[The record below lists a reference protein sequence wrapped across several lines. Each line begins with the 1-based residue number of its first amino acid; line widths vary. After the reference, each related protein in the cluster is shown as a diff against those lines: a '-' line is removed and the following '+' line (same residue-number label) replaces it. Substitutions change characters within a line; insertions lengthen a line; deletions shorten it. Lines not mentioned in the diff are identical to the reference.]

1 MPSIGIDSKEQRPVW
16 WNEKAR
22 AFYRIGECGADQ
34 RNRSGKAPQLDE
46 HARLAIARTQ
56 LAATEMQLRVESR
69 RFEVAQMQLQVQAEK
84 TATAKAQLAVEKAR
98 NRGRQ
103 LDIELELKSAATATA
118 KSDRDVARDVARQAD
133 LNKQVAVAQ
142 LKKDA
147 AQLQL
152 DAQAKRAVTTDLDLQ
167 LQQRQMAR
175 AYVGLQQT
183 RLRNEQDPQVQLTVD
198 AALVDL
204 GVIKPYAEPQWD
216 EPQLDFQCTCG
227 FSTEDPAEV
236 DMHLDMH
243 ADEAEKE
250 AARADKEERFRLR
263 QAALKAEI
271 EQGKQRIA
279 VLQALAQEK
288 PKAKRKKAK
297 ATRQQEGQVKQKTR
311 QHGDVI
317 VLQTELKSA

>member
-1 MPSIGIDSKEQRPVW
+1 MQDDTRQI
-16 WNEKAR
+16 
-22 AFYRIGECGADQ
+22 C
-34 RNRSGKAPQLDE
+34 
-46 HARLAIARTQ
+46 ARLHHASNE
-56 LAATEMQLRVESR
+56 LQLRIESR
-69 RFEVAQMQLQVQAEK
+69 RFETAQLQLQVQVEK
-84 TATAKAQLAVEKAR
+84 TSTAKAQLAVEKAR

-103 LDIELELKSAATATA
+103 LDIELELKSAVTATA

-152 DAQAKRAVTTDLDLQ
+152 DAQDKRAVTTDLDLQ

-183 RLRNEQDPQVQLTVD
+183 RLRNEQDPQVQLAVD

-204 GVIKPYAEPQWD
+204 GVIKPSAEPQWD

-236 DMHLDMH
+236 GMHLDMH

-279 VLQALAQEK
+279 VLQALAHEK
-288 PKAKRKKAK
+288 PKA
-297 ATRQQEGQVKQKTR
+297 
-311 QHGDVI
+311 
-317 VLQTELKSA
+317 